1 MLSRV
6 ERWRRQDIVA
16 AHLLIV
22 HHYPVAHLPDEI
34 IRGQHAKPCFQ
45 HIPDAEAFIL
55 SAQHP
60 PCALQLKP
68 ELHIAFLPISY
79 LHFVNDSHDNDIND
93 NLPEFSYTFP
103 DLPE

>member
-6 ERWRRQDIVA
+6 ERWWRQGIVA
-16 AHLLIV
+16 AHLFIV

-45 HIPDAEAFIL
+45 NIPDAEAFIL

-60 PCALQLKP
+60 PCALQQKP
-68 ELHIAFLPISY
+68 ELRKAFLVIINFD
-79 LHFVNDSHDNDIND
+79 HFDFD
-93 NLPEFSYTFP
+93 
-103 DLPE
+103 